1 MAPPVERFVRGLAR
15 PGAAPQVHA
24 WVRVR
29 MVGVAAIMTALL
41 AAVAYRA
48 YGLQIR
54 QADRYREL
62 ARRQQIAMVEVPA
75 PRGAIY
81 DATGAELAAT
91 ADIDSVYAN
100 PQEVHDLGGTAEK
113 LGRLLDLLPAEVE
126 ARLSSPREFVWM
138 ERHVRP
144 EEARAVRAARL
155 EGVHLTPE
163 PRRFYPGRNLA
174 GPVLGFAGIDGRGLD
189 GIELTMN
196 EELSGRRVSAAA
208 LRDASGTL
216 VTDGPV
222 VPEPGASVKLTID
235 RFVQYTAERVLAAA
249 IEKNRAR
256 AGVVV
261 VLDVPTG
268 GVLAMANWPT
278 YDPNRPVGA
287 RDRAARNRAV
297 TDVYEIGS
305 VMKVFS
311 VAAALEAGVVT
322 PDTAFDVN
330 GGKIKIGRKSI
341 TDTYRDQVLT
351 VGGILKR
358 SSNVGAVKIAQRL
371 GRGPLRDAMVRFG
384 FGARSGIELPG
395 EERGLLRGAKSW
407 GAIELATISF
417 GMGMSTTPL
426 QVAAGF
432 AAIARGG
439 VYRAPRIVREVREA
453 SGRVLERPPPLER
466 RVISE
471 ATAAQLVPMMAS
483 VFERGKHSGTAG
495 SLQLPG
501 FQAAGKTGT
510 AHKIDPATGQYA
522 KRLYLSSFA
531 GFAPLDRPRVVVL
544 VLIDE
549 PHGDEHYGGLVAGP
563 PWLEVMADTLRY
575 LGVSAGHVP
584 SQAGEAQAG
593 AAPTNGSAPSGGA
606 GSESGPGAG
615 SGTGA
620 GPGPGAG
627 PGSGTGAGS
636 DAVPAA
642 GPGSGTGAG
651 SDAVPAAGPGSGTG
665 AGSDAVS
672 GAGPG
677 SESGSATDTGSD
689 PASDSDAEGERAGEG
704 APPQGDEAGPAVDMP
719 DLTGVGLAD
728 ALELAGAR
736 CASVQV
742 NGNGQVIEQFP
753 PPGRRR
759 RPAECRIVLS
769 HETGPRPRSPVRG
782 SMTLEQDE
790 PR

>member
-1 MAPPVERFVRGLAR
+1 MTPPLSRLARGLAR
-15 PGAAPQVHA
+15 PGAAPQLHT
-24 WVRVR
+24 WVRMR

-48 YGLQIR
+48 YGLQI
-54 QADRYREL
+54 QEVDRYRDL

-113 LGRLLDLLPAEVE
+113 LGRLLGLLPAEIE

-208 LRDASGTL
+208 LRDASGKL
-216 VTDGPV
+216 VPDGPV
-222 VPEPGASVKLTID
+222 VPEAGASVTLTID

-249 IEKNRAR
+249 IEKNKAR
-256 AGVVV
+256 AGVIV

-287 RDRAARNRAV
+287 RDRAARNRAI

-311 VAAALEAGVVT
+311 VAAALDAGVVA
-322 PDTAFDVN
+322 PDTAFQVN
-330 GGKIKIGRKSI
+330 GGKIRIGRKTI

-371 GRGPLRDAMVRFG
+371 GRTALRDALVRFG
-384 FGARSGIELPG
+384 FGAKSGIELPG
-395 EERGLLRGAKSW
+395 EEHGLLRAAKSW

-453 SGRVLERPPPLER
+453 SGRVLERPPAVER
-466 RVISE
+466 RVIS
-471 ATAAQLVPMMAS
+471 ARTAAQLVPMMAS

-495 SLQLPG
+495 SLQPPG
-501 FQAAGKTGT
+501 FAAAGKTGT
-510 AHKIDPATGQYA
+510 AHKIDPATGRYA
-522 KRLYLSSFA
+522 ERLYLSSFA
-531 GFAPLDRPRVVVL
+531 GFAPLDQPRVVVL

-575 LGVSAGHVP
+575 LGIPAGHVP
-584 SQAGEAQAG
+584 SQTDDKAAQANAQAG
-593 AAPTNGSAPSGGA
+593 SGAEQPSSPESAPSV
-606 GSESGPGAG
+606 GPELE
-615 SGTGA
+615 
-620 GPGPGAG
+620 
-627 PGSGTGAGS
+627 S
-636 DAVPAA
+636 DA
-642 GPGSGTGAG
+642 
-651 SDAVPAAGPGSGTG
+651 D
-665 AGSDAVS
+665 
-672 GAGPG
+672 
-677 SESGSATDTGSD
+677 
-689 PASDSDAEGERAGEG
+689 GEG
-704 APPQGDEAGPAVDMP
+704 AGEEAPSPGDEAGPGVDMP
-719 DLTGVGLAD
+719 DLTGLGLAD
-728 ALELAGAR
+728 ALELAGTR
-736 CASVQV
+736 CASVRV
-742 NGNGQVIEQFP
+742 SGNGQVIEQFP

-769 HETGPRPRSPVRG
+769 HETGPRPRSPR
-782 SMTLEQDE
+782 
-790 PR
+790 